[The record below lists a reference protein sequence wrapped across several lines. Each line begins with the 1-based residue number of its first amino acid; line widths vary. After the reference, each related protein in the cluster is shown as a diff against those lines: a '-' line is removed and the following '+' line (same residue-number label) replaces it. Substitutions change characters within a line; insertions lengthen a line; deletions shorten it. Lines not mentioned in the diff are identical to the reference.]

1 MIADMVFA
9 QMGQILL
16 DPVML
21 FAAIFSVAIGIILGM
36 LPGISSTMAL
46 AVMLPITF
54 GMAPSL
60 ALLFLIGI
68 FVSSVFG
75 GSISAILLGIPGTPG
90 AIMTKLDGYPMAKQG
105 KGGFALTY
113 ALVGSTVGGLLGLI
127 ILMLIAPV
135 LTQFAMNFR
144 SQEYAMIALLGLV
157 LLAYSS
163 EGSMLKGL
171 LVGAIGLIC
180 GMVGFDL
187 VTDVGRFE
195 FGSPVLQGGLDIVA
209 VTVGIFG
216 LAEVLRSL
224 SSIKSGKQEMPQ
236 LGRMFPP
243 IREFLSRW
251 STIIRGSAIGVLV
264 GAVPAAGSTVAVAVS
279 YAQEVRF
286 SKTPEKFGKGAPEG
300 VLSPESANSAC
311 IGGSMIPMMTFG
323 IPGDSITAI
332 LIGALMLHGLQ
343 PGPMFFTEHPDMVG
357 LIYAALFISVI
368 LTLLIGL
375 VVNRSSTLLLK
386 VQPAVLLVAI
396 AVLCVV
402 GTYAVRN
409 TVSDIYIMV
418 FFGVLGYAM
427 HLFKLPVA
435 PLVFGLILGPMFEEN
450 LRRSLTISRGSWMT
464 FLERPLSLAMFLVA
478 VAVIAV
484 PIFKALIR
492 RPKAQAQTARV

>member
-1 MIADMVFA
+1 MIVDMVFV
-9 QMGQILL
+9 QLGHILT

-21 FAAIFSVAIGIILGM
+21 FAAVASVVIGIVLGM

-68 FVSSVFG
+68 YVSSVYG

-105 KGGFALTY
+105 KGGYALTY
-113 ALVGSTVGGLLGLI
+113 ALVASTIGGLLGLAM
-127 ILMLIAPV
+127 LMLVAPV
-135 LTQFAMNFR
+135 LSQFAMNFR
-144 SQEYAMIALLGLV
+144 SQEYTMIALLGLV

-163 EGSMLKGL
+163 EGTMLKGI

-187 VTDVGRFE
+187 VTDVGRFD
-195 FGSPVLQGGLDIVA
+195 FGSTTLQGGLDIVP

-224 SSIKSGKQEMPQ
+224 ATIKVAKQEMPA
-236 LGRMFPP
+236 LGRVFPP

-251 STIIRGSAIGVLV
+251 STIVRGSAIGVFV

-286 SKTPEKFGKGAPEG
+286 SKNPEKFGKGAPEG
-300 VLSPESANSAC
+300 VLSPEASKSAC
-311 IGGSMIPMMTFG
+311 IGGDMIPMMTFG

-332 LIGALMLHGLQ
+332 LIGALMLHGFQ
-343 PGPMFFTEHPDMVG
+343 PGPMFFTEHPNMVG
-357 LIYAALFISVI
+357 LMYSAVFVSVL
-368 LTLLIGL
+368 LTFAFGL
-375 VVNRSSTLLLK
+375 VVNRSSTLVLK
-386 VQPAVLLVAI
+386 VPPAVLMIAI
-396 AVLCVV
+396 SLLCVV

-492 RPKAQAQTARV
+492 RPKAEVQTARV

>member
-9 QMGQILL
+9 QMGQILF

-21 FAAIFSVAIGIILGM
+21 FAAIVSVAIGIILGM

-90 AIMTKLDGYPMAKQG
+90 AIMTKIDGFPMARQG

-127 ILMLIAPV
+127 MLMMIAPA

-144 SQEYAMIALLGLV
+144 SQEYTMIALLGLV

-163 EGSMLKGL
+163 GGSMLKGI

-224 SSIKSGKQEMPQ
+224 STLRSGRQEMPE

-243 IREFLSRW
+243 VKEFVSRW
-251 STIIRGSAIGVLV
+251 ATIARGSVIGVLV
-264 GAVPAAGSTVAVAVS
+264 GAVPAAGSTVAVAVA
-279 YAQEVRF
+279 YAQEMRF
-286 SKTPEKFGKGAPEG
+286 SKAPETFGKGAPEG
-300 VLSPESANSAC
+300 VLSPESSNSAC

-368 LTLLIGL
+368 LTFLIGL

-386 VQPAVLLVAI
+386 VQPAILLVAI

-409 TVSDIYIMV
+409 TVSDVYVMV
-418 FFGVLGYAM
+418 FFGVLGYVM
-427 HLFKLPVA
+427 YLLRLPVA

-464 FLERPLSLAMFLVA
+464 FLERPLSLVMFLIA
-478 VAVIAV
+478 VAVVVA
-484 PIFKALIR
+484 PIITWAMNRAKTSQGVAE
-492 RPKAQAQTARV
+492 A